1 MCAPF
6 KIIYTVVCLD
16 SVFVIYTP
24 KSLSVVQ
31 KYCTHDLMHKNIL
44 LNIPPVEAGI
54 RTSETK
60 ICTFSGVAAQWFY
73 KSLHPV

>member
-1 MCAPF
+1 MN
-6 KIIYTVVCLD
+6 
-16 SVFVIYTP
+16 
-24 KSLSVVQ
+24 
-31 KYCTHDLMHKNIL
+31 KNIL